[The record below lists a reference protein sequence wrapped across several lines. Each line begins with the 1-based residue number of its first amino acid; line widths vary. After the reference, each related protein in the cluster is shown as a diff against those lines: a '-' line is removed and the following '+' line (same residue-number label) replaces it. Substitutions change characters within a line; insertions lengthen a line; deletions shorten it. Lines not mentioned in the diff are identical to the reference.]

1 MPKRTAVIVGAGVN
15 GLSCA
20 FRLLERDWA
29 VHIVARERTPRT
41 TSDVAAAV
49 ALPYLTEPAER
60 VLMWYRLSLR
70 AFEALSEKPPSG
82 VHYIDMVDLQV
93 DDSARPPQ
101 WAALVRDFEVTAGPP
116 HLPEYR
122 VCWRAKVPLVPTD
135 RYMPYLERR
144 CRELGATF
152 EEATLT
158 SLEEVDHAHVV
169 CCAGLGARDLANDKG
184 VFPIRGQLVAVE
196 NRGVK
201 KFWCDD
207 EGPRGLTYLIPRGD
221 EVIIGGTAQSHD
233 DNLEPD
239 PATEQVMLG
248 RALELA
254 PILRN
259 AEVLRRA
266 VGLRPGRHAVR
277 LERERQRRSTIVHNY
292 GHGGAG
298 IALSWGC
305 AEEVVELLD

>member
-1 MPKRTAVIVGAGVN
+1 MVGAGVT

-29 VHIVARERTPRT
+29 VHIVARDRTPQT
-41 TSDVAAAV
+41 TSDVATAI
-49 ALPYLTEPAER
+49 ALPYLAEPADR

-70 AFEALSEKPPSG
+70 AFDALSEKPPSG
-82 VHYIDMVDLQV
+82 VQWIDMVDLQV
-93 DDSARPPQ
+93 DDSARPPR

-122 VCWRAKVPLVPTD
+122 AAWRAKVPLVPMN

-144 CRELGATF
+144 CRELGASF
-152 EEATLT
+152 EEARLS
-158 SLEEVDHAHVV
+158 SLDEVDHPHVV
-169 CCAGLGARDLANDKG
+169 CCAGLGARELVSDKAM
-184 VFPIRGQLVAVE
+184 FPIRGQLVWVE
-196 NRGVK
+196 NHGVK

-207 EGPRGLTYLIPRGD
+207 DGPRGLTYLIPRGD

-239 PATEQVMLG
+239 AATEQNMLG
-248 RALELA
+248 RALELV
-254 PILRN
+254 PILRS
-259 AEVLRRA
+259 AEVLGRA

-277 LERERQRRSTIVHNY
+277 LERERRGRSTIVHNY
-292 GHGGAG
+292 GHGGSG
-298 IALSWGC
+298 VALSWGC